1 MMKNNINVIC
11 VKNTSTY
18 SECLL
23 RYLKK
28 RRTINYQVVT
38 SDDIEQL
45 SLDKESCLYFIE
57 FNNAVMLYKQIERLT
72 GLNQQCFIIVYDAP
86 INIRTSTLIPLGRL
100 KGYFFSDIS
109 NKQFLSGIE
118 AIFSGKNQLPKN
130 ISSQL
135 IEYYQSLIVRFNQPY
150 STELTPREIVV
161 LEYLRSGL
169 SNNKLADELFISEH
183 TVKSHLYK
191 IFKKLSV
198 SNRTQ
203 AIAWAHRYLP

>member
-1 MMKNNINVIC
+1 MMQNNINVIC
-11 VKNTSTY
+11 VKDESTY
-18 SECLL
+18 SAFLL
-23 RYLKK
+23 KYLKQCNGIHHK
-28 RRTINYQVVT
+28 VL
-38 SDDIEQL
+38 SSCEIEH
-45 SLDKESCLYFIE
+45 SLIPKENCLYFIS
-57 FNNAVMLYKQIERLT
+57 FNNAVILHKQIEKLT
-72 GLNQQCFIIVYDAP
+72 GLSKQCFIVVYDAP
-86 INIRTSTLIPLGRL
+86 VNISTSTLIRLGRL
-100 KGYFFSDIS
+100 KGYFLLGVS
-109 NKQFLSGIE
+109 NRNFLSGVE
-118 AIFSGKNQLPKN
+118 AILSGKNQLPKN

-150 STELTPREIVV
+150 STELTQREIVV